1 MSEFVCDKC
10 NYITF
15 KKSLYIKHTT
25 SLKHAKNC
33 ILINV
38 QSKKKEDGN
47 AVINNI
53 YITQPAVSNAK
64 EPCNRQKP
72 FVCECGKEY
81 AYRQNLYRHH
91 ATCFVYIQAV
101 QDDMDEENQPEPLP
115 KKEEAN
121 KPQITPELI
130 LQLIAENQ
138 ELKQMLANQYN
149 EYMEKIEK
157 QNEKLEKKL
166 EKNNELLERHREEY
180 MANQSQIVEYCKQ
193 PKRSFNLNMFLNVQC
208 KDAINLSDFARELE
222 IKMAE
227 TEQLGKVGYVNGIT
241 QIVMNRMAD
250 LGVNKRPIH
259 CTDVKRETL
268 YVKDEDKWDKD
279 NENKKIKDLIERVAM
294 KNYKTLSILLKS
306 PTYMLDDDF
315 DKKMHLTY
323 QVNGGCSSNE
333 ERERNNEKIL
343 RMLSKELL
351 LDKLETDI
359 EEKTNGMIT
368 ANITEEEG

>member
-1 MSEFVCDKC
+1 MSQFICIKC
-10 NYITF
+10 NYITD
-15 KKSLYIKHTT
+15 KKLLYTKHTT
-25 SLKHAKNC
+25 TQKHTKNYC
-33 ILINV
+33 VFIGG
-38 QSKKKEDGN
+38 E
-47 AVINNI
+47 VIEHH
-53 YITQPAVSNAK
+53 T
-64 EPCNRQKP
+64 
-72 FVCECGKEY
+72 CECGKEY
-81 AYRQNLYRHH
+81 TYRQNLYRHQNVCPIH
-91 ATCFVYIQAV
+91 HDYIQTSKR
-101 QDDMDEENQPEPLP
+101 LP
-115 KKEEAN
+115 NMHQERREAE

-138 ELKQMLANQYN
+138 ELKQMLASQYN
-149 EYMEKIEK
+149 EYMEKIER

-166 EKNNELLERHREEY
+166 EKSNELLERHREEY

-343 RMLSKELL
+343 RMLSKELF

>member
-1 MSEFVCDKC
+1 MSEYVCEKC

-15 KKSLYIKHTT
+15 KKSLYMKHTMT
-25 SLKHAKNC
+25 QKHAKNC
-33 ILINV
+33 IFI
-38 QSKKKEDGN
+38 SIERH
-47 AVINNI
+47 I
-53 YITQPAVSNAK
+53 
-64 EPCNRQKP
+64 
-72 FVCECGKEY
+72 CECGKEY
-81 AYRQNLYRHH
+81 TYRQNLYRHRTVC
-91 ATCFVYIQAV
+91 AVYMEAIKT
-101 QDDMDEENQPEPLP
+101 DEGSIHEE
-115 KKEEAN
+115 KEKAQ

-138 ELKQMLANQYN
+138 ELKQMLATQYN

-279 NENKKIKDLIERVAM
+279 TENKKIKDLIERVAM

-333 ERERNNEKIL
+333 ERERNNDKIL
-343 RMLSKELL
+343 KMLSKELL

-368 ANITEEEG
+368 ADITEEEI

>member
-1 MSEFVCDKC
+1 MTQYICTKC
-10 NYITF
+10 NYITH
-15 KKSLYIKHTT
+15 KKILYIKHTAT
-25 SLKHAKNC
+25 QKHAKNC
-33 ILINV
+33 VFMSGTEQHI
-38 QSKKKEDGN
+38 
-47 AVINNI
+47 
-53 YITQPAVSNAK
+53 
-64 EPCNRQKP
+64 
-72 FVCECGKEY
+72 CECGKEY
-81 AYRQNLYRHH
+81 TYRQNLYRHRMV
-91 ATCFVYIQAV
+91 CAV
-101 QDDMDEENQPEPLP
+101 NIESNRINETRRIVEEKQKEPD
-115 KKEEAN
+115 

-138 ELKQMLANQYN
+138 ELKQMMATQYN
-149 EYMEKIEK
+149 EYMEKIER

-166 EKNNELLERHREEY
+166 EKNTELLERHREEY
-180 MANQSQIVEYCKQ
+180 MANQTQIVEYCKQ

-279 NENKKIKDLIERVAM
+279 NENKKIKDLIERVAI

-333 ERERNNEKIL
+333 DRDRNNEKIL
-343 RMLSKELL
+343 RMLSKELF

-359 EEKTNGMIT
+359 EEKTNGMVRVDIS
-368 ANITEEEG
+368 EEEG